1 VTPGVDGHQQPTP
14 IGPPLHPPVD
24 VVVPFAGSLT
34 ELDAVCKRL
43 GGLELGPQDS
53 LRVVD
58 NTRGRADRDGRPQSD
73 VEVMRASGVQTPAFA
88 RNFGAATGQAE
99 WLVFLDADTVPAPD
113 LLDRYFDPAPAHG
126 TALIGGG
133 VLDEEVPPDA
143 PLAARY
149 AYLRRLMSQE
159 HTLDLGRWGFPK
171 SVNVAIRRS
180 AFDAVGGFRDEIRAG
195 EDADLTYRL
204 RREGWDVERRE
215 AAAVVHLSRQTV
227 RGLIEQQ
234 ALWGAGAGWL
244 GRTYPGS
251 MPLIRDPDSVWHVL
265 GEPLKAL
272 VRTRL
277 RDRDAAI
284 YAVLRP
290 TEAFA
295 RRVGRLLPNEQ
306 SKRLRGGRNSRSR
319 SR

>member
-1 VTPGVDGHQQPTP
+1 VSPGVNGDEQAASFDQPARP
-14 IGPPLHPPVD
+14 QVD
-24 VVVPFAGSLT
+24 VVVPFAGSLA
-34 ELDAVCKRL
+34 ELDTVCERFTALK
-43 GGLELGPQDS
+43 LGPHDS
-53 LRVVD
+53 LLVVD
-58 NTRGRADRDGRPQSD
+58 NTAGRADQPGWGGSEI
-73 VEVMRASGVQTPAFA
+73 EVVRASGRQTPGFA
-88 RNFGAATGQAE
+88 RNFGAAQGHVD

-113 LLDRYFDPAPAHG
+113 LLDRYFDPAPAPG

-133 VLDEEVPPDA
+133 VFDQEVPPDA

-149 AYLRRLMSQE
+149 AYLRRLMSQQ

-171 SVNVAIRRS
+171 SVNVACRRA
-180 AFDAVGGFRDEIRAG
+180 AFEAVGGFNENIRAG

-204 RREGWDVERRE
+204 KDEGWEVERRE
-215 AAAVVHLSRQTV
+215 AAAVVHLSRQTL

-244 GRTYPGS
+244 SRTYPGS
-251 MPLIRDPDSVWHVL
+251 MPLIRDPDSLWHVL

-272 VRTRL
+272 VSTRL

-284 YAVLRP
+284 YAALRP

-295 RRVGRLLPNEQ
+295 RRLGRLLPNEQ
-306 SKRLRGGRNSRSR
+306 SKRLAGRRDSRPPSR
-319 SR
+319 

>member
-1 VTPGVDGHQQPTP
+1 VSPGVDGDQQFASVGQRLRPQ
-14 IGPPLHPPVD
+14 VD

-34 ELDAVCKRL
+34 ELGTVCKRL
-43 GGLELGPQDS
+43 AALELGHRDS
-53 LRVVD
+53 LLVVD
-58 NTRGRADRDGRPQSD
+58 NTPGRADHDRGRCPGI
-73 VEVMRASGVQTPAFA
+73 EVVRAAGVQTPGFA
-88 RNFGAATGQAE
+88 RNFGAAQGRAE
-99 WLVFLDADTVPAPD
+99 WLVFLDADTEPRPD
-113 LLDRYFDPAPAHG
+113 LLDRYFDPLPAPS

-159 HTLDLGRWGFPK
+159 QTLDLGRWGFPK
-171 SVNVAIRRS
+171 SVNVACRRA
-180 AFDAVGGFRDEIRAG
+180 AFEAVGGFHEGIRAG
-195 EDADLTYRL
+195 EDADFTYRL
-204 RREGWDVERRE
+204 KRVGWEVERRE
-215 AAAVVHLSRQTV
+215 AASVIHLSRRTL

-272 VRTRL
+272 VSARL

-284 YAVLRP
+284 YAALRP

-295 RRVGRLLPNEQ
+295 RRLGRLLPNEQ
-306 SKRLRGGRNSRSR
+306 AARLRGRRNSRSA